1 MRLLAAAA
9 LTALCVLVAGCPEQR
24 AGVTPSSIPRPA
36 AVLIPSPDAGYVP
49 APDAGVPSA
58 YAAPS
63 LPLPALRPPRVRA
76 LDGGVTAPPA
86 APGPVAPLDGGA
98 GVGAVAPAAAR

>member
-1 MRLLAAAA
+1 MRILSPAAFLAVVILA
-9 LTALCVLVAGCPEQR
+9 AGCPEQR
-24 AGVTPSSIPRPA
+24 AGVTPNSIPHPA

-63 LPLPALRPPRVRA
+63 LPLPALRPPHVPGVDAGALALPDAGALPA
-76 LDGGVTAPPA
+76 LDGGRA
-86 APGPVAPLDGGA
+86 AP
-98 GVGAVAPAAAR
+98 